1 MHYTKI
7 YLEFIITGFEIT
19 CNELTTIIDLS
30 PTRYFQK
37 GESYELKYN
46 KKVIT
51 LGINEW
57 ILDSGISPDNGLDEI
72 FRGMLNKLRP
82 FKNNLIPIC
91 KKYSTDFNIIIHIYG
106 NDYPGIIWENDILKE
121 IAEYNASM
129 GIDLSV
135 FPEDIGEI
143 DF

>member
-1 MHYTKI
+1 MKNSKI
-7 YLEFIITGFEIT
+7 FLEFNITGFEIT
-19 CNELTTIIDLS
+19 CDELTTIIGLS

-37 GESYELKYN
+37 GENLLLKYN
-46 KKVIT
+46 KKIIT
-51 LGINEW
+51 IGINEW
-57 ILDSGISPDNGLDEI
+57 ILDSGMSPDNGLDEI

-82 FKNNLIPIC
+82 FKKNLIPIC

-135 FPEDIGEI
+135 FSEDFGEI
-143 DF
+143 EN